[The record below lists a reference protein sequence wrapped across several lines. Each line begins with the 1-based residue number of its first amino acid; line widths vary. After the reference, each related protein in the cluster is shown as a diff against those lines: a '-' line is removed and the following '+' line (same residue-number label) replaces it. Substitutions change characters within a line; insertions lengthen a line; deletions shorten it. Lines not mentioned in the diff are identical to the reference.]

1 MEIDKEAFNNLKD
14 KVEVQEFRISDLEDA
29 IDGLRNEIS
38 NLEEDLEERIVNLE
52 S

>member
-38 NLEEDLEERIVNLE
+38 NLKRKIVNLE
-52 S
+52 SSD

>member
-29 IDGLRNEIS
+29 IDGLRNEIF
-38 NLEEDLEERIVNLE
+38 NLKRKIVNLE
-52 S
+52 SSD